1 MAEPR
6 LAGMPHPAAAGLI
19 GSALQLDARRSAAA
33 SARSETAPTWTKL
46 LVIAALMPEDLNI
59 RPAGLLLTMPRLLL
73 LAAVPVI
80 AIRLASRSASG
91 FRATACDYVVVLTGL
106 WMFFSVSMT
115 GGIDRAVISASIVI
129 LEYCGTYFLVRTSLT
144 RPGQCLA
151 LGRFLACAIAVEG
164 ALSLLDVLS
173 QRHVLHDLA
182 QSLTGYS
189 KYWRPDFRNG
199 IMRAQGSLEHPI
211 LMGAVCA
218 FGSLLSLTLLKGS
231 KRRLVFAGCMIGVVS
246 AMSSAPIGA
255 AALSWIM
262 LLYRRMTPGSPGR
275 WRLLIVSTLLFLAG
289 LIAFHPRPFSFL
301 MDHFTFDP
309 QTGYYRLLIWNI
321 VGEIV
326 LANPVFGAGLAST
339 FAEEF
344 SVSNTV
350 DTIWLESAL
359 CFGIPGSVLIG
370 LSVLSACKSG
380 APRPGRADGDD
391 TALGLALG
399 IIAFLY
405 IYLGFTVHFWGGAW
419 ILMAAFVG
427 MRAQFGQAAA
437 REASARE

>member
-1 MAEPR
+1 MAEAW
-6 LAGMPHPAAAGLI
+6 LAGEPRAAAAGLI
-19 GSALQLDARRSAAA
+19 RAAPQIDASPAA
-33 SARSETAPTWTKL
+33 SAEVRSETAPIWTKL

-59 RPAGLLLTMPRLLL
+59 RPGGLLLTMPRLLL
-73 LAAVPVI
+73 VVAAPVI
-80 AIRLASRSASG
+80 AIRLASASKIG
-91 FRATACDYVVVLTGL
+91 FRIAACDIAVLLTGL
-106 WMFFSVSMT
+106 WMFLSVSMT
-115 GGIDRAVISASIVI
+115 DGVDRAVVGACIMM
-129 LEYCGTYFLVRTSLT
+129 LEFCGTYFLMRTSLT

-151 LGRFLACAIAVEG
+151 LGRFLAYAIAVEG
-164 ALSLLDVLS
+164 ALSVLDVLS
-173 QRHVLHDLA
+173 QRHVLHEFA

-231 KRRLVFAGCMIGVVS
+231 KRCVVFAGCMIGVVS

-262 LLYRRMTPGSPGR
+262 LLYRRLTPTFHGR
-275 WRLLIVSTLLFLAG
+275 WRLLISSFGLFLAG
-289 LIAFHPRPFSFL
+289 LITVHPRPFSFL

-309 QTGYYRLLIWNI
+309 QTGYYRLLIWNL

-326 LANPVFGAGLAST
+326 LANPVFGVGLSSD
-339 FAEEF
+339 FAQEF

-350 DTIWLESAL
+350 DSIWLASAL
-359 CFGIPGSVLIG
+359 SFGIPGSALIAV
-370 LSVLSACKSG
+370 SVLSACRSG
-380 APRPGRADGDD
+380 AHRPGRPAGDD
-391 TALGLALG
+391 IALGLALG

-419 ILMAAFVG
+419 ILMAAFIG
-427 MRAQFGQAAA
+427 MRAHFGQAAA
-437 REASARE
+437 EPARVQS